1 MAWHRARPQ
10 PPVLCSRMKH
20 RRYDD
25 RDEDGAR
32 RYRPPSRRM
41 LIAAVIMIV
50 GAVSFVMAIAVVL
63 AYGW

>member
-1 MAWHRARPQ
+1 
-10 PPVLCSRMKH
+10 MKH